1 MTMDGYIA
9 CEVYSGAV
17 NADTFNAFVE
27 HQLIPALRDVDPD
40 REWIIVMNNAS
51 IHKSDVCSLITVL
64 TVGTQRLD

>member
-9 CEVYSGAV
+9 CEVYSGSV

-27 HQLIPALRDVDPD
+27 HQLIPARREVDPD
-40 REWIIVMNNAS
+40 REWIIIMDNSS

-64 TVGTQRLD
+64 IVGT